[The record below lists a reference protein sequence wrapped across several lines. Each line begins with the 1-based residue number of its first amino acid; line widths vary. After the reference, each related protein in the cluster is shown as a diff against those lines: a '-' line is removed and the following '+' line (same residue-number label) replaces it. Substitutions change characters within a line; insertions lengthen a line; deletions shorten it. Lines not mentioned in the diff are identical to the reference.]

1 MASSQGKF
9 YALLGAVLVAGV
21 ALIGYVAVN
30 KNRRA
35 VADAAETAAA
45 LPAMLAEGEL
55 VGEDVGVAMGPED
68 APVIIHE
75 YADYQCPYCGMVATL
90 TLPQIF
96 EEYVQT
102 GKARFVFF
110 DYPLNPGASE
120 IGAEAA
126 RCAIDQDAFWAMQKV
141 LFGRM
146 QEWGTKRNPNRQI
159 REYADALGLDG
170 GALLECMDSHKYR
183 DVVMASQLRARQL
196 GLNSTPTFFING
208 QLVPGAK
215 SYDQMKAI
223 IDEELAKVESP

>member
-146 QEWGTKRNPNRQI
+146 QEWGTKPRVR
-159 REYADALGLDG
+159 R
-170 GALLECMDSHKYR
+170 R
-183 DVVMASQLRARQL
+183 
-196 GLNSTPTFFING
+196 
-208 QLVPGAK
+208 PGARRRRAARVHGLAQVPRC
-215 SYDQMKAI
+215 SDGEPAAGAAARPQQHADLLHQRTARAGGQELRP
-223 IDEELAKVESP
+223 DEGDHRRGAGQG